1 MVGCKQMKNE
11 PFFTIIIVSFNS
23 GAKLRNTLRGV
34 LDQTFRDFEV
44 IIKDAVSS
52 DMSMSDLPADPRIS
66 IISSKDRGIYDGMNI
81 AVRNA
86 VGRYVIFLNCGDGFE
101 GAGVLENVQ
110 REILSGESAGQN
122 EGYEG
127 PYIFYGDILERITGQ
142 VVKANPVMDDFA
154 CYRNLPCHQA
164 CFYSRELFEKRG
176 FDLDLKVRADYEH
189 FLYCKYRLGARPVYL
204 GFTVADYEGGG
215 FSETEENRRIS
226 AKEHRLVTELYLPL
240 RSRICFESYMILTLQ
255 PLREKLSH
263 GKHTA
268 AIYDRIKNSIYNRKK

>member
-52 DMSMSDLPADPRIS
+52 DKSMSDLPADPRIS

-101 GAGVLENVQ
+101 GAGVLENVH
-110 REILSGESAGQN
+110 REILSGENAGQN

-127 PYIFYGDILERITGQ
+127 PYIFYGDILERTTGQ

-204 GFTVADYEGGG
+204 GLTVADYEGGG

-240 RSRICFESYMILTLQ
+240 RSRIMFESYMILTLQ
-255 PLREKLSH
+255 PLREELSH